1 MREHI
6 TPDDICNEIL
16 RSRSVRKGPVLLVEG
31 VTDDRF
37 YGKFTDPG
45 VIIIECHSKD
55 ALIKSVKNLRLRGE
69 DKTLGIA
76 DADLD
81 LIEGKT
87 PPPQSV
93 YFTDYRDME
102 MVCIYSGSL
111 DDIINE
117 YGNRDKIRQFTEKY
131 GSVKNALTSAAA
143 PAGLLM
149 YISKKR
155 GLGMRFEDLDFE
167 AFVDG
172 RNLRLDQ
179 EAMIKAVLRN
189 SRTVR
194 ATASRLNR
202 ELSDMIR
209 RTPDLRI
216 APRGHDA
223 VSVLLLFLKKNGSFN
238 ARNLTAGSLG
248 GALRLAFSDED
259 FRETGIYRNTSEW
272 AESRRLA
279 LWNPD
284 IFRNRSR

>member
-16 RSRSVRKGPVLLVEG
+16 MSRSVRKGPVLLVEG

-55 ALIKSVKNLRLRGE
+55 ALIKSVKTLRLRGE

-81 LIEGKT
+81 IIDGKI
-87 PPPQSV
+87 PPQSV

-179 EAMIKAVLRN
+179 EAMIRAVLRN

-202 ELSDMIR
+202 ELSDLIR

-259 FRETGIYRNTSEW
+259 FRETEIYRNTSEW
-272 AESRRLA
+272 AESRKLT

-284 IFRNRSR
+284 IFRNRSP

>member
-16 RSRSVRKGPVLLVEG
+16 MSRSVRKGPVLLVEG

-81 LIEGKT
+81 IIDGKI
-87 PPPQSV
+87 PPQSV

-131 GSVKNALTSAAA
+131 GSVQNALTSAGFTDIAFYGDRRMAPPKPKEARWHVAA
-143 PAGLLM
+143 RAPENDSG
-149 YISKKR
+149 
-155 GLGMRFEDLDFE
+155 
-167 AFVDG
+167 
-172 RNLRLDQ
+172 
-179 EAMIKAVLRN
+179 
-189 SRTVR
+189 SR
-194 ATASRLNR
+194 
-202 ELSDMIR
+202 E
-209 RTPDLRI
+209 
-216 APRGHDA
+216 
-223 VSVLLLFLKKNGSFN
+223 
-238 ARNLTAGSLG
+238 
-248 GALRLAFSDED
+248 
-259 FRETGIYRNTSEW
+259 
-272 AESRRLA
+272 
-279 LWNPD
+279 
-284 IFRNRSR
+284 